1 MIGVILVALISIG
14 LNLYVCLVIKPC
26 LCDWCSGHNAKS
38 RLPLAIDSAKLTTS
52 SGLRDNSSARL
63 LGPVTGLP
71 VVGLQRLR
79 RARRHESF
87 EGSLFTSPITRNRLA
102 KEVGRRKWNAAREK
116 GFHRANRRKRK
127 LWLLEPAR
135 FLEPPLAF
143 IF

>member
-1 MIGVILVALISIG
+1 MTAKRKQAHWEDGRDWRNSCCFNINRLKP
-14 LNLYVCLVIKPC
+14 LYVCLVIKPC

-102 KEVGRRKWNAAREK
+102 KEVGRRK
-116 GFHRANRRKRK
+116 
-127 LWLLEPAR
+127 
-135 FLEPPLAF
+135 
-143 IF
+143 